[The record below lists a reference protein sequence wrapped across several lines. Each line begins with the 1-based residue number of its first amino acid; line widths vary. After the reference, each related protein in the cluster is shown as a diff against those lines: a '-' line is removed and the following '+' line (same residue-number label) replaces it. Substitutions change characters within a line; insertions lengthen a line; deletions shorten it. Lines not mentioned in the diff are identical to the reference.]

1 MNKAMVAS
9 LLPSPI
15 SFFLL
20 LEAKMGDNNK
30 LDVIAFFSVGV
41 VTKKVTAIVVTF
53 FKCFVAKKVMAY

>member
-1 MNKAMVAS
+1 MVAS

-30 LDVIAFFSVGV
+30 LNVIAFFFSVGV
-41 VTKKVTAIVVTF
+41 VAKKVIAVVVTF
-53 FKCFVAKKVMAY
+53 FKCFVTKKVMAY

>member
-1 MNKAMVAS
+1 MVAS

-30 LDVIAFFSVGV
+30 LNVIAFFFLLVLLQ
-41 VTKKVTAIVVTF
+41 KR
-53 FKCFVAKKVMAY
+53 